1 MHPFSLV
8 NNQRG
13 SALIVALLM
22 LVVLTLLGISSTTT
36 STVELQISG
45 NDKVYK
51 RCFFAADGG
60 TAAGS
65 ELIEQN
71 IEERNWTNSST
82 RGNIGIITG
91 DLYLNR
97 DTDVGIDPVPSDTN
111 QDAII
116 PLSAIVDK
124 NGDGVIDATNDSP
137 FVLNAN
143 VPHTNLKIV
152 GNSQLSTGSAVQ
164 LASGYEGKG
173 KGAGGGG
180 AWVIYDVRAQQRDI
194 RDTSVTVRL
203 GWRHVM

>member
-1 MHPFSLV
+1 MHPFSFV

-13 SALIVALLM
+13 SVLIVALLM

-45 NDKVYK
+45 NDKLYK
-51 RCFFAADGG
+51 RSFFAADGG

-71 IEERNWTNSST
+71 IEERDWTNYST

-97 DTDVGIDPVPSDTN
+97 DTDAGIDPIPSDTN

-116 PLSAIVDK
+116 PLSAIVDPTA
-124 NGDGVIDATNDSP
+124 DP
-137 FVLNAN
+137 FILKTS

-164 LASGYEGKG
+164 LAAGYEGKG

-180 AWVIYDVRAQQRDI
+180 AWIIYDVRAQHRDV
-194 RDTSVTVRL
+194 RDTSVTVLL
-203 GWRHVM
+203 GWKHVM

>member
-1 MHPFSLV
+1 MHPFSLL

-22 LVVLTLLGISSTTT
+22 LVVLTLLGISATTT

-45 NDKVYK
+45 NDKLYK
-51 RCFFAADGG
+51 RSFFAADGG

-65 ELIEQN
+65 ELIEQS
-71 IEERNWTNSST
+71 IEDRDWTDDST
-82 RGNIGIITG
+82 RGNVGIMNG
-91 DLYLNR
+91 DFYLNR
-97 DTDVGIDPVPSDTN
+97 DTDAGIDPIPSDTN

-116 PLSAIVDK
+116 PLSAIVDPT
-124 NGDGVIDATNDSP
+124 ASP
-137 FVLNAN
+137 FVLDTS
-143 VPHTNLKIV
+143 VPRTNLKIV

-180 AWVIYDVRAQQRDI
+180 AWIIFDVRAQRRDV
-194 RDTSVTVRL
+194 RDTTVMVRL

>member
-1 MHPFSLV
+1 MNAFSIIR
-8 NNQRG
+8 NNQG
-13 SALIVALLM
+13 SALVVALLM
-22 LVVLTLLGISSTTT
+22 LVVLTLLGIAATST

-45 NDKVYK
+45 NDKLYK
-51 RCFFAADGG
+51 RSFFSADGG

-71 IEERNWTNSST
+71 IEERDWTDYST
-82 RGNIGIITG
+82 RGNIGIIEG

-97 DTDVGIDPVPSDTN
+97 DTDVGIDPIPSDTN

-116 PLSAIVDK
+116 PLSAIVDP
-124 NGDGVIDATNDSP
+124 NASP
-137 FVLNAN
+137 FVLDAS

-152 GNSQLSTGSAVQ
+152 GNSTLSTGSAVQ
-164 LASGYEGKG
+164 LAAGYEGKG

-180 AWVIYDVRAQQRDI
+180 AWIIFDVRAQHRDV
-194 RDTSVTVRL
+194 RDTSVMVRL